1 MVRVDVVNAHP
12 RYRVARARVRRYVQ
26 GVMRRE
32 HRRRATVSVVF
43 IDGRRCRAINR
54 KFLDHDRQTD
64 VISFPL
70 EEGSNLEGE
79 IYVNLDRARLQATDY
94 GVTFGNEVAR
104 LVIHGTLHLV
114 GYDDRRPHEAASMR
128 RKENAYVGRFAPG
141 GRTRARA

>member
-12 RYRVARARVRRYVQ
+12 RYRIARASVRGYVQ
-26 GVMRRE
+26 GVLRRE

-43 IDGRRCRAINR
+43 IDGRRCRTINR
-54 KFLDHDRQTD
+54 QFLDHDRQTD

-70 EEGSNLEGE
+70 GEGSNLEGE
-79 IYVNLDRARLQATDY
+79 IYVNLDRARLQAADY

-114 GYDDRRPHEAASMR
+114 GYDDRRPREAVRMR

-141 GRTRARA
+141 GRTRA